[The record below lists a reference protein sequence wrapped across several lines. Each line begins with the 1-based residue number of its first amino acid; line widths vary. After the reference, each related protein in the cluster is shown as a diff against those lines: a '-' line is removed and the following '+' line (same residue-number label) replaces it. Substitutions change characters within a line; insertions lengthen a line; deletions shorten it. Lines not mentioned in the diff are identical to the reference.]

1 MHNTFDQFI
10 KQLDRIL
17 VSKCGLQREDL
28 PDTVMLY
35 DYFEEDM
42 SNKEFQMAVM
52 ECASAILEGAGAGDF
67 GIE

>member
-1 MHNTFDQFI
+1 MTNTFDQFT

-42 SNKEFQMAVM
+42 SDKEFQMAVM
-52 ECASAILEGAGAGDF
+52 ECASAILEGADAGEF
-67 GIE
+67 GID